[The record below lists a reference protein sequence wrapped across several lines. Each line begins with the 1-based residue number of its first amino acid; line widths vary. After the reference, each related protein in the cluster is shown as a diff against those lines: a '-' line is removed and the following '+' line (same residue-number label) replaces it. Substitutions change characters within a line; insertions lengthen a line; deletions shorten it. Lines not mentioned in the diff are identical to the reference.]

1 MVRVVT
7 ILRMELK
14 LTKTVV
20 ECHAINTTAPHH
32 HHIPLHHHR
41 PSPSSPSPLS
51 RSCVCGNLDAVA
63 VLLDAGAELR
73 MSTKKAGRTALH
85 MAAAAG
91 SPSVRKW
98 VTPPPARCLILIIL
112 LIFKHFSKL
121 TARFSLFS
129 REQSNPCAT
138 SSQSKTSCCRRHHHH
153 HHNRHHHHRQGGAVL
168 ARPSVR
174 SGGR

>member
-1 MVRVVT
+1 
-7 ILRMELK
+7 MESK

-20 ECHAINTTAPHH
+20 ECHAINTTTPHH

-63 VLLDAGAELR
+63 VLLDAGADLR

-91 SPSVRKW
+91 SPSVMSKKSETTCSLSHYYYYYSFSNTFQ
-98 VTPPPARCLILIIL
+98 VDNTVLSFL
-112 LIFKHFSKL
+112 L
-121 TARFSLFS
+121 
-129 REQSNPCAT
+129 N
-138 SSQSKTSCCRRHHHH
+138 
-153 HHNRHHHHRQGGAVL
+153 
-168 ARPSVR
+168 
-174 SGGR
+174 